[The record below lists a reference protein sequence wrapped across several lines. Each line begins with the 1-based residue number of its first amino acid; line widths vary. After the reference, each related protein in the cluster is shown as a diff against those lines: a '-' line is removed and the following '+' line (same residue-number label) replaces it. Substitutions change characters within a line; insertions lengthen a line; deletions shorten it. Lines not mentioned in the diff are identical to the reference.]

1 MERAVAGP
9 AIVALVI
16 VLLAPAIEP
25 QNLVHNGDFEATD
38 EASPPPGWA
47 MWGAQVYLGLPP
59 YQSGFSRRVGQVA
72 SQHACWFAC
81 EPTGTFFAGREALQ
95 APVLRPQQPRGASRT
110 GREMQAGDGCTP
122 LAVKTRGVE
131 RSRQHRAGVTWAPGI
146 AAGCG

>member
-47 MWGAQVYLGLPP
+47 MWGAQVYLGLPISIGL
-59 YQSGFSRRVGQVA
+59 QSSCGPSGV
-72 SQHACWFAC
+72 
-81 EPTGTFFAGREALQ
+81 PTRLL
-95 APVLRPQQPRGASRT
+95 VRL
-110 GREMQAGDGCTP
+110 
-122 LAVKTRGVE
+122 
-131 RSRQHRAGVTWAPGI
+131 
-146 AAGCG
+146 